1 MAMQN
6 EVVKFVAEMELDE
19 NTVKKFTS
27 GLKMANDHCD
37 ELRKTIA
44 ANQKELMKLSAAGKE
59 NTDEFKNLKKEL
71 AENSSNLKNS
81 TEQANKY
88 ASALGV
94 NQMTA
99 NQLKGYIKRLRTEM
113 NSLHKDTEPEV
124 WDKYN
129 EKLKQAETRM
139 RDLEGGLKPTKSAF
153 EQLQSIGSK
162 FGPQAVLISKTI
174 NLLKSGF
181 LQMTEQSQ
189 VWGDKWQMTVTKVQ
203 AGWNQFI
210 ANLFQGKDVVK
221 ASVNDAIKA
230 AADAQLL
237 VDELFER
244 ENSTSI
250 LTVKIKTEINE
261 LMGIVKD
268 VSKSDE
274 ERYAALEKVFEKEA
288 EIADMK
294 KKVAQQDLDAKTLAL
309 STRTGLSGRPLE
321 IMVDEYE
328 KYRDLINISAEYDA
342 ALEELAAAEKLYRK
356 QMATSSGEYW
366 KQQVQL
372 EKEKVNTIKSNFEQT
387 KRRLEEEQKTL
398 IEGSIDT
405 WKGWYK
411 QYNLSNDE
419 LVKGY
424 VEAKVAIL
432 QIDSDLEQHNAKL
445 AGRRGEL
452 TNQMNAEAKE
462 QRDREYAD
470 AIDRAELSYRTE
482 LNCLKQQLLDKEIS
496 QEEYNA
502 RSVELERT
510 RLETLKSIN
519 IQYGKDIT
527 VIDGQIL
534 DERLK
539 NQVPEKK
546 DRPVI
551 DLSVSGDLESKL
563 PGKVSTEIESPGLAQ
578 TFETEMTALNVLHA
592 SKMISEEEFLKEK
605 SALLKKYNKEDI
617 ETEQTLWEQGV
628 QGKLQ
633 ATQMMLDA
641 MGQAVSSAKDAELA
655 TLDAKMQAELAAAGD
670 NADKRAEIEAKYEAK
685 KLDVQKKYA
694 DVELGINIAQALAQG
709 ALAVIQ
715 TWAQLGPI
723 AGSIMAGVVAA
734 TTAAQ
739 VAVMV
744 QQRNAI
750 KNSTVSSSPS
760 STSSGS
766 NTPSISNKPSNDP
779 TGTTY
784 IRQLSGYSEGGY
796 TGSGG
801 RLEVAGV
808 VHRGEYVVP
817 QPEMRDPAVLAMVAS
832 IENRRRRRTSANALP
847 GFAEGGY
854 TGDSKTEQILAD
866 ILRAIESD
874 KKNPIPAY
882 VVYSDLQAKQ
892 QTYTNLKRAGALRS
906 K

>member
-1 MAMQN
+1 MAIQN

-19 NTVKKFTS
+19 NTVKEFTS

-59 NTDEFKNLKKEL
+59 NTDEFKNLKREL
-71 AENSSNLKNS
+71 AENTSNLKKS

-99 NQLKGYIKRLRTEM
+99 NQLKGYIKRLRTEL
-113 NSLHKDTEPEV
+113 NSLHKDTDPGL

-139 RDLEGGLKPTKSAF
+139 RDLEGGLKPTKSAL

-189 VWGDKWQMTVTKVQ
+189 VWGDKWQMTVTKVN

-210 ANLFQGKDVVK
+210 ANLFQGKNVVK

-237 VDELFER
+237 LDELFER
-244 ENSTSI
+244 ENSLKIQSVQTQTEI
-250 LTVKIKTEINE
+250 NQLMATVKDASKSDSERLQAIEQILKKETDLAKVKRDIAQQELEAYQGPLMERTQLSAEELKTVIDNYNANRDKFKLAEEYIALLEREKKLEADIKTEKRATYKTASEIE
-261 LMGIVKD
+261 ASI
-268 VSKSDE
+268 
-274 ERYAALEKVFEKEA
+274 ERRQRAEKELQ
-288 EIADMK
+288 EIRSKLPAL
-294 KKVAQQDLDAKTLAL
+294 ATEETLAYKRL
-309 STRTGLSGRPLE
+309 LE
-321 IMVDEYE
+321 
-328 KYRDLINISAEYDA
+328 
-342 ALEELAAAEKLYRK
+342 
-356 QMATSSGEYW
+356 
-366 KQQVQL
+366 
-372 EKEKVNTIKSNFEQT
+372 
-387 KRRLEEEQKTL
+387 
-398 IEGSIDT
+398 
-405 WKGWYK
+405 
-411 QYNLSNDE
+411 QYNLGNDE
-419 LVKGY
+419 LVTNY
-424 VEAKVAIL
+424 VNAVIKV
-432 QIDSDLEQHNAKL
+432 EQANTD
-445 AGRRGEL
+445 L
-452 TNQMNAEAKE
+452 TNQEAQLAARRGRLMNEMNAETQHANEQAYNKAKDE
-462 QRDREYAD
+462 
-470 AIDRAELSYRTE
+470 AEANYRSE
-482 LNCLKQQLLDKEIS
+482 LNTLKAQLLNRAIS
-496 QEEYNA
+496 QEEFNTQSA
-502 RSVELERT
+502 ELERL
-510 RLETLKSIN
+510 RLEKLKEIN
-519 IQYGKDIT
+519 LQYGKDIT

-546 DRPVI
+546 DRPAT
-551 DLSVSGDLESKL
+551 DLSVSGDLTAKL
-563 PGKVSTEIESPGLAQ
+563 PGKATTSEKPPGLARPAA
-578 TFETEMTALNVLHA
+578 TFETEMTALNILHE
-592 SKMISEEEFLKEK
+592 SKMISEEEFLKAK
-605 SALLKKYNKEDI
+605 SALLKKYNKEDV

-723 AGSIMAGVVAA
+723 AGSVMAAVVAA

-854 TGDSKTEQILAD
+854 TGEGKTEQLLTD

>member
-1 MAMQN
+1 MSISN
-6 EVVKFVAEMELDE
+6 EVVKFIAEIELDAQDRE
-19 NTVKKFTS
+19 NFLQ
-27 GLKMANDHCD
+27 GLKECD
-37 ELRKTIA
+37 KECSDLRDGILHLQNSLT
-44 ANQKELMKLSAAGKE
+44 KLRTEGKE
-59 NTDEFKNLKKEL
+59 DTKEFKALQDVLDSKTKTLKETTK
-71 AENSSNLKNS
+71 
-81 TEQANKY
+81 QADKY
-88 ASALGV
+88 SSALGASR
-94 NQMTA
+94 MSM
-99 NQLKGYIKRLRTEM
+99 NQLK
-113 NSLHKDTEPEV
+113 
-124 WDKYN
+124 KYAK
-129 EKLKQAETRM
+129 E
-139 RDLEGGLKPTKSAF
+139 
-153 EQLQSIGSK
+153 LQSAMNNMHKESNPEQWAKYEKELKTVNARIKELKNGSAGAK
-162 FGPQAVLISKTI
+162 KGMSSMLEDIANGFTI
-174 NLLKSGF
+174 ANIALKGF
-181 LQMTEQSQ
+181 SALADLAKKGWQSFTQETQ
-189 VWGDKWQMTVTKVQ
+189 VWGDWWQMTVTKVN

-210 ANLFQGKDVVK
+210 ANIFQGKDVVK

-237 VDELFER
+237 LDELFER
-244 ENSTSI
+244 ENSLKIQSVQTQTEI
-250 LTVKIKTEINE
+250 NQLMATVKDASKSDSERLQAIEQILKKETDLAKVKRDIAQQELEAYQGPLMERTQLSAEELRTVIDNYNANRDKFKLAEEYIALLEREKKLEADIKTEKRATYKTASEIE
-261 LMGIVKD
+261 ASI
-268 VSKSDE
+268 
-274 ERYAALEKVFEKEA
+274 ERRQRAEKELQ
-288 EIADMK
+288 EIRSKLPAL
-294 KKVAQQDLDAKTLAL
+294 ATEETLAYKRL
-309 STRTGLSGRPLE
+309 LE
-321 IMVDEYE
+321 
-328 KYRDLINISAEYDA
+328 
-342 ALEELAAAEKLYRK
+342 
-356 QMATSSGEYW
+356 
-366 KQQVQL
+366 
-372 EKEKVNTIKSNFEQT
+372 
-387 KRRLEEEQKTL
+387 
-398 IEGSIDT
+398 
-405 WKGWYK
+405 
-411 QYNLSNDE
+411 QYNLGNDE
-419 LVKGY
+419 LVTNY
-424 VEAKVAIL
+424 VNAVIKV
-432 QIDSDLEQHNAKL
+432 EQANTD
-445 AGRRGEL
+445 L
-452 TNQMNAEAKE
+452 TNQEAQLAARSGRLMNEMNAATQHANEQAYNNAKDEAEANYRSELNMLKE
-462 QRDREYAD
+462 Q
-470 AIDRAELSYRTE
+470 L
-482 LNCLKQQLLDKEIS
+482 LNKAIS
-496 QEEYNA
+496 QEEFNTQSA
-502 RSVELERT
+502 ELERL
-510 RLETLKSIN
+510 RLEKLKEIN
-519 IQYGKDIT
+519 LQYGKDIT

-605 SALLKKYNKEDI
+605 SALLKKYNKEDV

-723 AGSIMAGVVAA
+723 AGSVMAAVVAA

-854 TGDSKTEQILAD
+854 TGEGKTEQLLTD